1 MTKQIA
7 ISLTH
12 DDVATAH
19 EFVVGDSYNLL
30 NKTVGG
36 YIECVGLNYGID
48 MWVNEDG
55 IALNL
60 PYNASATAIYW
71 TNFGF
76 MSGQIFGNVIFTS
89 SDDEGETTGLTVEQ
103 FNYLKEICFDVVGI
117 KIKMGVTVS

>member
-19 EFVVGDSYNLL
+19 EFIIGDSYNLL

-36 YIECVGLNYGID
+36 MIECVHIGMGID
-48 MWVNEDG
+48 MWVNENF
-55 IALNL
+55 LFENL

-71 TNFGF
+71 TAFGF

-89 SDDEGETTGLTVEQ
+89 SDGMGETTGLTVEQ

-117 KIKMGVTVS
+117 KIKMGVTIS